1 MKRYPARRQ
10 SGFVLLAVMVFM
22 LVAALLALGDMRT
35 LTVQQTLVAS
45 LYAAE
50 NAMAETESALS
61 TMEQFAAYEG
71 AELVDG
77 WTKGARQRTPPP
89 LTNTNTSSSCTANTE
104 PATSC
109 FKASCNSFLYPKST
123 VTGDDNVTANTSGKY
138 RQERIGTSKTE
149 CSFCAP
155 PTLGCKARWDELP
168 GTDTSPWAAFHV
180 NFYRST
186 TTNPKDNVS
195 PRTQPFFTKKFY
207 GMVEYLGWAPC
218 NLTDLAPNGTNLD
231 VYDTAAA
238 ADQSRGCRVM
248 RVTVRNQPPVV
259 SAPVITLQS
268 TILVTSALF
277 LPGYGVPNPYKNAS
291 DALVTPTDPMPNCCY
306 PAASAPPASAISKT
320 IANPHYTVRGII
332 DAERISWRQIF
343 PN

>member
-1 MKRYPARRQ
+1 MKRYPARQQ

-35 LTVQQTLVAS
+35 LTVQQTLVAN

-71 AELVDG
+71 AELG
-77 WTKGARQRTPPP
+77 SGSSRQRTPT
-89 LTNTNTSSSCTANTE
+89 LTNTSSSCSENTE
-104 PATSC
+104 SSTSC
-109 FKASCNSFLYPKST
+109 VKASCNSFLPPKFAI
-123 VTGDDNVTANTSGKY
+123 TGDDNVTGNSNGHY
-138 RQERIGTSKTE
+138 RQERNGTLKTE

-155 PTLGCKARWDELP
+155 PTLGCIARWDQLP
-168 GTDTSPWAAFHV
+168 GPPDSPWAAFHV

-186 TTNPKDNVS
+186 TDPPSQNWW
-195 PRTQPFFTKKFY
+195 PRTRPFFTKNFY

-231 VYDTAAA
+231 VYDTASES
-238 ADQSRGCRVM
+238 DKSRGCRVM

-268 TILVTSALF
+268 TLLVTSALY
-277 LPGYGVPNPYKNAS
+277 LPPYSADAYMSNGLVP
-291 DALVTPTDPMPNCCY
+291 LCCVL
-306 PAASAPPASAISKT
+306 APASATASGISKQAYNAT
-320 IANPHYTVRGII
+320 ALVGTI

>member
-1 MKRYPARRQ
+1 
-10 SGFVLLAVMVFM
+10 
-22 LVAALLALGDMRT
+22 
-35 LTVQQTLVAS
+35 

-71 AELVDG
+71 AEL
-77 WTKGARQRTPPP
+77 GAGSTPGVRQRTPT
-89 LTNTNTSSSCTANTE
+89 LTPAATCNTNKSSCV
-104 PATSC
+104 
-109 FKASCNSFLYPKST
+109 KGRCNSFLYPKDSR
-123 VTGDDNVTANTSGKY
+123 TGDDNVAGNPGGRY
-138 RQERIGTSKTE
+138 RQQRTGSLATE
-149 CSFCAP
+149 CSFCPP
-155 PTLGCKARWDELP
+155 PTLGLGCQDRWDETP
-168 GTDTSPWAAFHV
+168 GIANSPWAEFHV

-186 TTNPKDNVS
+186 TDATETS
-195 PRTQPFFTKKFY
+195 PQTAVYRKKNFY

-231 VYDTAAA
+231 VYDTASES
-238 ADQSRGCRVM
+238 DKSRGCRLM

-268 TILVTSALF
+268 TLVVTSALY
-277 LPGYGVPNPYKNAS
+277 LPAYRVPSTYGTTTY
-291 DALVTPTDPMPNCCY
+291 TDPMPNCCY
-306 PAASAPPASAISKT
+306 LAASAPPASAIAKP
-320 IANPHYTVRGII
+320 AADPNTVRGII